1 MAKSN
6 LYNYFGNFN
15 RPLKVTM
22 STDVLLLIMRNLR
35 NSEFEVSMTKTIRLN
50 GALNENTLFVKDA
63 KKKKKFITLLI
74 FDQQS
79 MIIPI

>member
-1 MAKSN
+1 
-6 LYNYFGNFN
+6 
-15 RPLKVTM
+15 
-22 STDVLLLIMRNLR
+22 MRNLR